1 VVVYKKKKKTYGGR
15 KEATWV
21 GGRVGEETKVKIQK
35 EKEEKKYKEEVKK
48 PCLFAGKNQEEQ
60 RK

>member
-1 VVVYKKKKKTYGGR
+1 
-15 KEATWV
+15 V
-21 GGRVGEETKVKIQK
+21 GGWVGEETKVKIQK
-35 EKEEKKYKEEVKK
+35 EKEEKKYKEKVKK

>member
-1 VVVYKKKKKTYGGR
+1 
-15 KEATWV
+15 V

-35 EKEEKKYKEEVKK
+35 EKEEKKYKEKVKK
-48 PCLFAGKNQEEQ
+48 PRLFAGKNQEEQ

>member
-1 VVVYKKKKKTYGGR
+1 MVVVYQKNKKTYGGR

-35 EKEEKKYKEEVKK
+35 EKEEKKYKENVS
-48 PCLFAGKNQEEQ
+48 LFAGKNKEEQ

>member
-1 VVVYKKKKKTYGGR
+1 MVVVYQKKQKNIWWQKGSH
-15 KEATWV
+15 V

-35 EKEEKKYKEEVKK
+35 EKEEKNYKEKVS
-48 PCLFAGKNQEEQ
+48 LFAGKNKKEQ